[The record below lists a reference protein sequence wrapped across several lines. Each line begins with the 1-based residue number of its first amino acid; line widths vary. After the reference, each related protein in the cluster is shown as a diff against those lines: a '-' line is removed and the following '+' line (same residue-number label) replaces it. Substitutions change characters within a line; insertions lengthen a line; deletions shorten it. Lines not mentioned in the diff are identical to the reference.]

1 MGLDMYLYKISKPK
15 LDKKRVYQ
23 PDKIDAS
30 YVKIDELEN
39 NQIPYSMM
47 KYCEEILVEHSYPNE
62 EKIFKE
68 FKNKYP
74 DKYDKYNED
83 WQPSSYYETFDG
95 VDTTIQIYE
104 DGDSKIKLKLI
115 NDTIDKYKIKKVD
128 KCLAWLGEEIAY
140 QRGWLNDNAP
150 LPENCHYCHNEDLI
164 HELVE
169 DYGLSKDFIELWS
182 DDTFFFAWW

>member
-15 LDKKRVYQ
+15 LDKKKVYQ
-23 PDKIDAS
+23 PDEIDAS
-30 YVKIDELEN
+30 YVKLDELEN

-47 KYCEEILVEHSYPNE
+47 KYCEEILVDHSYPNYKE
-62 EKIFKE
+62 IFEE

-74 DKYDKYNED
+74 DKYDKYTEY
-83 WQPSSYYETFDG
+83 WQPILCAEYSDNNKTIRTFKDR
-95 VDTTIQIYE
+95 DL
-104 DGDSKIKLKLI
+104 KIKLFI
-115 NDTIDKYKIKKVD
+115 THEDDYTIKKVD
-128 KCLAWLGEEIAY
+128 KCLAWKSKEIAY
-140 QRGWLNDNAP
+140 HRGWLEDGPP

-169 DYGLSKDFIELWS
+169 DYGLSKDFIDNWS